1 MVLICDDDME
11 LLCLFQLALETTYDV
26 LYMISGTDRV
36 TVVIVALTD
45 NKKQKYT
52 F

>member
-1 MVLICDDDME
+1 MGHYWVE
-11 LLCLFQLALETTYDV
+11 ADV
-26 LYMISGTDRV
+26 RISGTDRV

-52 F
+52 VIV